1 MVPEM
6 IPMMIQQGYKA
17 IAVAFDMWGLA
28 NVVNSGIQKGREFAR
43 QAGDAKTNGNGKA
56 P

>member
-1 MVPEM
+1 MAPEM

-17 IAVAFDMWGLA
+17 IAVLFDMWGLA
-28 NVVNSGIQKGREFAR
+28 NLVNSGIQKGKEFAR
-43 QAGDAKTNGNGKA
+43 QAGDAKANGNGTA